1 MNAVSRRLFLAILFL
16 AAARTASA
24 QTADDIIEKHL
35 TALGGRAALAKVKS
49 RSMKGTMTL
58 STPAGDVSGPVEIFN
73 EAPNKSR
80 LLLNLDL
87 TAFGAGQMTL
97 DQRFDG
103 TSGYVIDTIQG
114 NRDISGS
121 QLENMKNGSFP
132 SPLLNYKD
140 RGVTVEL
147 AGKQKVGDRDAYELI
162 LKPKSGPVAHQ
173 FIDAESYL
181 AIRVVIKV
189 ELPQVG
195 ELEQTSD
202 FSDYRAVDGVKV
214 PFMIKA
220 SSTVQRSTVTLTN
233 VEHNTSIDQALFS
246 KPAAK

>member
-1 MNAVSRRLFLAILFL
+1 MNAHARRLVVVSLLLAV
-16 AAARTASA
+16 AHAASA

-35 TALGGRAALAKVKS
+35 AALGGRAALAKVRS

-58 STPAGDVSGPVEIFN
+58 TTPAGDVSGPVEIFN

-87 TAFGAGQMTL
+87 TSFGAGQMTV

-103 TSGYVIDTIQG
+103 TSGYVIDTLQG
-114 NRDISGS
+114 NRDISGG

-140 RGVTVEL
+140 RGMTVEL
-147 AGKQKVGDRDAYELI
+147 AGKEKAVDRDAYL
-162 LKPKSGPVAHQ
+162 LVLTPKSGPVARQ
-173 FIDAESYL
+173 FIDSETFL
-181 AIRVVIKV
+181 LIRVVIKV

-195 ELEQTSD
+195 ELEQTTD

-214 PFMIKA
+214 PFTIRA
-220 SSTVQRSTVTLTN
+220 SSTVQRSTVALTN

-246 KPAAK
+246 KPPAK